1 MSNFPIIYAA
11 TSLVLIYLYLSMVA
25 SILQEWIAQAV
36 ALRSKTL
43 RSGVGTLLSDPDVV
57 GVAHQLFDHSLI
69 KSITSNVSGPSYIPG
84 PMFASALLD
93 LVAPNQPGG
102 PANVFASVRSDI
114 AAIPSNSALGPVRNS
129 LLTLADNSNG
139 DLAELRN
146 RVENWF
152 DNAMDRVS
160 GEYKRDAQKILFFI
174 GLALAIVLNADTF
187 DIARVG
193 STPQSTAATAQ
204 VLDSIQ
210 KENLIPD
217 LAKANSAS
225 RQELLKTLTPVLPL
239 GWTQSNFPADRLG
252 RLQKAIGIFLTAF
265 MVSLGAPFWF
275 DILDSIMNIRAAGP
289 RPPAV
294 PRPGG

>member
-1 MSNFPIIYAA
+1 VSNFPIIYAA
-11 TSLVLIYLYLSMVA
+11 TSLVFIYLYLSMVA
-25 SILQEWIAQAV
+25 SILQEWIAQGL

-57 GVAHQLFDHSLI
+57 GVAHQLFHHSLI
-69 KSITSNVSGPSYIPG
+69 KSITSNISGPSYIPG

-114 AAIPSNSALGPVRNS
+114 AAIPSNSALAPVRNS

-139 DLAELRN
+139 DLSELRN
-146 RVENWF
+146 RVGNWF

-160 GEYKRDAQKILFFI
+160 GEYKRDAQKILFYI
-174 GLALAIVLNADTF
+174 GLALAIILNADTF
-187 DIARVG
+187 DIARIA
-193 STPQSTAATAQ
+193 STPQRTTATAQ
-204 VLDSIQ
+204 LLDNIQ
-210 KENLIPD
+210 RQNLMPD

-225 RQELLKTLTPVLPL
+225 RQELVKTLTPVLPL
-239 GWTQSNFPADRLG
+239 GWTQSNCPADWLG
-252 RLQKAIGIFLTAF
+252 WLQKAIGMFLTAF

-289 RPPAV
+289 RPPDAQ
-294 PRPGG
+294 RPGG

>member
-1 MSNFPIIYAA
+1 M
-11 TSLVLIYLYLSMVA
+11 
-25 SILQEWIAQAV
+25 
-36 ALRSKTL
+36 
-43 RSGVGTLLSDPDVV
+43 
-57 GVAHQLFDHSLI
+57 
-69 KSITSNVSGPSYIPG
+69 
-84 PMFASALLD
+84 
-93 LVAPNQPGG
+93 
-102 PANVFASVRSDI
+102 
-114 AAIPSNSALGPVRNS
+114 RNS

>member
-11 TSLVLIYLYLSMVA
+11 TSLVLIYLYLSMIA
-25 SILQEWIAQAV
+25 SILQEWIAQAL

-43 RSGVGTLLSDPDVV
+43 RAGVGTLLSDPDVV
-57 GVAHQLFDHSLI
+57 GLAHQLFDHSLI
-69 KSITSNVSGPSYIPG
+69 KSITSKASGPSYIPS

-114 AAIPSNSALGPVRNS
+114 AAIPSNSALAPVRNS

-139 DLAELRN
+139 DLSELRN
-146 RVENWF
+146 RVSTWF

-160 GEYKRDAQKILFFI
+160 GKYKRCAQIILFFI
-174 GLALAIVLNADTF
+174 GFVLAAILNADTF
-187 DIARVG
+187 DIARIA

-204 VLDSIQ
+204 VLDDIQ
-210 KENLIPD
+210 RKNLSAD
-217 LAKANSAS
+217 LAKANSSTRLA
-225 RQELLKTLTPVLPL
+225 LLGTLTPVLPL
-239 GWTQSNFPADRLG
+239 GGAWSNLPTDRIG
-252 RLQKAIGIFLTAF
+252 WLQKVIGILLTAF

-275 DILDSIMNIRAAGP
+275 DILDSIMNVRAAGP
-289 RPPAV
+289 RPPD
-294 PRPGG
+294 PQRPSG